1 MCKED
6 NLPLDTDAEASCTSY
21 PKKFEHNCNK
31 CGRRISYHWTLMPK
45 PVALHTPRS
54 LNIIVTQVC
63 KKGQL
68 PLDTDAQASCM
79 SYLMKFDQNSNTSV

>member
-1 MCKED
+1 
-6 NLPLDTDAEASCTSY
+6 
-21 PKKFEHNCNK
+21 
-31 CGRRISYHWTLMPK
+31 MPK
-45 PVALHTPRS
+45 PVALHTPIS

-79 SYLMKFDQNSNTSV
+79 SYLMKFEQNSNTSV